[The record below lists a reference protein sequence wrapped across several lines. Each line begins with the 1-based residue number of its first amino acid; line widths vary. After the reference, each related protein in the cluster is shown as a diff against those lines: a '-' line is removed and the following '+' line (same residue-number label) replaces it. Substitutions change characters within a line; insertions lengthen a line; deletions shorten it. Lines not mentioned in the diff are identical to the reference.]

1 MVQRIFVEKKEP
13 FHEGAQR
20 LQKRLEKDLGLA
32 EFDRVRIYH
41 RYDVEGVE
49 EDVYE
54 RAITTVFAE
63 PPVDRWYKE
72 TLPEEGDWNMV
83 VSFLPG
89 QFDQR
94 ADSCEEAI
102 ALITEGIRPIVRVAT
117 HYRFFG
123 SFSKEEQKR
132 IEEVLI
138 NPVDSGLVGM
148 EKPESLT
155 SHFPIPEMITS
166 VDGFLEQTKEQMADY
181 RKTEG
186 LAMTLEDLL
195 VVQAYFKEENRVPTI
210 TEIKVIDTYWS
221 DHCRHTTFSTKLEEI
236 QLEDGLG
243 IAPIQEALETALAA
257 KKSLGRGAK
266 DLTLMELATLGMR
279 FLHQE
284 GKVPDLDL
292 SEEINACS
300 IKIPVIIDG
309 KEEDWLLM
317 FKNETHNHPT
327 EIEPFGGAATCLGG
341 AIRDPLSGR
350 SYVYQAMRV
359 TGAADP
365 RETLADTLAGK
376 LPQRKITREAAR
388 GYSSYGNQIGL
399 ATGQVAEIYHPG
411 YKAKRMEVG
420 AVVAAAPA
428 SHVRRERPEAGDRIL
443 LLGGRTGRDG
453 IGGATG
459 SSKAH
464 TSESIEQCGA
474 EVQKGNPP
482 TERKLQRLF
491 RKSEFSRL
499 IRRCNDFGAG
509 GVSVAVGELADS
521 LRIDLDR
528 VPKKYLGLDGTEL
541 AISESQERM
550 AIVVE
555 AKDVEA
561 VIALADQENV
571 EATEIALV
579 TDTGRLEMVWRQKT
593 ILDLSRAFLDTN
605 GAKQRAKILVKA
617 PILMDSPLVHMVTKG
632 KDLKEKWLRHMGT
645 LEIGS
650 QQGLV
655 EMFDSTI
662 GAGTLLL
669 PFGGKKQKTPEQ
681 GMAAKI
687 PVLKG
692 EASTASL
699 MSYGF
704 DPRISSWSPF
714 HGAVYAVMDS
724 LAKIVGMGGDYKKS
738 RLSFQE
744 YFERLEKD
752 PVRWG
757 KPFQALLGAVHAQL
771 AFETPAIGG
780 KDSMSGSFDDLNV
793 PPTLISFAV
802 NHDSVDKV
810 HSSEFKS
817 CGHYVLYLP
826 AILNENLMP
835 NIPLMKARFD
845 TIHHGFEKGRIVTAR
860 AIGFEGIAGALS
872 KMCFGNEIGVKIMDG
887 FTEEDFFLP
896 QMGGFLLEMDTSAD
910 VSHYAQLFNGEV
922 LGITVPEPW
931 IVAKKMTLPLA
942 DLQMAWELP
951 LKKVFPIH
959 LEQGKAVENIRF
971 EKRAK
976 RKASISYAKPRVFIP
991 VFPGTN
997 CEEDMARAF
1006 QKEGALIDMVVMRNQ
1021 TPQQIQETIEAFKRG
1036 IDAAQIIALPGGFSA
1051 GDEPEGSGKFIANT
1065 FRNPRLMESVQ
1076 EFLDQRDGLMI
1087 GICNGFQALIKLGL
1101 LPTGRIQELS
1111 DQSPTLTFNS
1121 IGRHV
1126 SMVTRTRVASSHSPW
1141 LTGVEVGD
1149 LHAIPVSHGEGR
1161 FVASEQSLQHL
1172 KLNGQIC
1179 FQYVDDSGQATEE
1192 SPFNPN
1198 GSHWGI
1204 EGICSPD
1211 GRILGKMGH
1220 SERIGNG
1227 LYQNLEEKMD
1237 QKLFASGVKYF
1248 R

>member
-20 LQKRLEKDLGLA
+20 LQKRLETDLGLA
-32 EFDRVRIYH
+32 KFDRVRIYH

-49 EDVYE
+49 ESVYE
-54 RAITTVFAE
+54 RAITSVFAE

-72 TLPEEGDWNMV
+72 TLPEEGDLDLV
-83 VSFLPG
+83 VAFLPG

-123 SFSKEEQKR
+123 SFTEEEKMK
-132 IEEVLI
+132 IEQVLI
-138 NPVDSGLVGM
+138 NPVDSGLVGT
-148 EKPESLT
+148 EKPESLS
-155 SHFPIPEMITS
+155 SHFPVPPMIETIE
-166 VDGFLEQTKEQMADY
+166 GFLEETEAELTAY
-181 RKTEG
+181 RENAG
-186 LAMTLEDLL
+186 LAMTKEDLL
-195 VVQAYFKEENRVPTI
+195 VVQQYFKEEERVPTI
-210 TEIKVIDTYWS
+210 TEMKVIDTYWS
-221 DHCRHTTFSTKLEEI
+221 DHCRHTTFATKLEEI
-236 QLEDGLG
+236 HLEEGVG
-243 IAPIQEALETALAA
+243 MAPIQAALETALAA
-257 KKSLGRGAK
+257 KKCLGRGAK

-279 FLHQE
+279 FLHHE
-284 GKVPDLDL
+284 GKADDLDL

-300 IKIPVIIDG
+300 IKIPVTIDG

-399 ATGQVAEIYHPG
+399 ATGQVAEVYHPG

-555 AKDVEA
+555 AKDVAA
-561 VIALADQENV
+561 VIALADEENV

-579 TDTGRLEMVWRQKT
+579 TDTGRLEMIWREET

-605 GAKQRAKILVKA
+605 GAPQRAKIRVKA
-617 PILMDSPLVHMVTKG
+617 PVLCESPLVHVVTEG
-632 KDLKEKWLRHMGT
+632 KDLKEKWLRHLGT
-645 LEIGS
+645 LDVGS

-662 GAGTLLL
+662 GAGTVLL
-669 PFGGKKQKTPEQ
+669 PFGGKNQKTPEQ

-687 PVLKG
+687 PVLNG
-692 EASTASL
+692 ESSTASL

-724 LAKIVGMGGDYKKS
+724 LSKIVGMGGDYKKS

-744 YFERLEKD
+744 YFERLGND
-752 PVRWG
+752 PLRWG

-780 KDSMSGSFDDLNV
+780 KDSMSGSFDDLDV

-802 NHDSVDKV
+802 NHDAVDQI
-810 HSSEFKS
+810 HSSELKS
-817 CGHYVLYLP
+817 PGHYIMFLP
-826 AILNENLMP
+826 AIMDENLMP
-835 NIPLMKARFD
+835 NIPLMKQRYD
-845 TIHHGFEKGRIVTAR
+845 TIRHGFEHGRILTAR
-860 AIGFEGIAGALS
+860 AIGFEGIAGAIS
-872 KMCFGNEIGVKIMDG
+872 KMSFGNEIGVKIMDG

-910 VSHYAQLFNGEV
+910 VNHYAQLFNGEI

-931 IVAKKMTLPLA
+931 IVAKKMKLPLVDA
-942 DLQMAWELP
+942 QLVWEQP
-951 LKKVFPIH
+951 LSTIFPIH
-959 LEQGKAVENIRF
+959 QEEGKPVENIRF
-971 EKRAK
+971 EKRGK
-976 RKASISYAKPRVFIP
+976 RKASIAYAKPRVFIP

-1006 QKEGALIDMVVMRNQ
+1006 RKEGALVDMVVMRNQ
-1021 TPQQIQETIEAFKRG
+1021 SPLQIQETIEAFKRG
-1036 IDAAQIIALPGGFSA
+1036 IDSAQIIALPGGFSA

-1065 FRNPRLMESVQ
+1065 FRNPQLMEAVSGL
-1076 EFLDQRDGLMI
+1076 LDQRDGLMI

-1101 LPTGRIQELS
+1101 LPTGKIQELNAE
-1111 DQSPTLTFNS
+1111 SPTLTFNA

-1126 SMVTRTRVASSHSPW
+1126 STVTRTRIASTQSPW
-1141 LTGVEVGD
+1141 LAGVEVGD
-1149 LHAIPVSHGEGR
+1149 IHAIPVSHGEGR
-1161 FVASEQSLQHL
+1161 FVASEKSLQLL

-1179 FQYVDDSGQATEE
+1179 FQYVDASGQATEE

-1198 GSHWGI
+1198 GSHWGV

-1211 GRILGKMGH
+1211 GRIIGKMGH
-1220 SERIGNG
+1220 SERIGDG
-1227 LYQNLEEKMD
+1227 LYKNLEEEMD
-1237 QKLFASGVKYF
+1237 QKLFASGIKYF

>member
-13 FHEGAQR
+13 FHEAALSLQER
-20 LQKRLEKDLGLA
+20 LQEDFQLND
-32 EFDRVRIYH
+32 FSRVRIYH
-41 RYDVEGVE
+41 RYDVEGVDE
-49 EDVYE
+49 VTYTQ
-54 RAITTVFAE
+54 AITRVFAE

-72 TLPEEGDWNMV
+72 SLPEEGDWDLV
-83 VSFLPG
+83 VAYLPG

-102 ALITEGIRPIVRVAT
+102 ALMTAGVRPMVHAAT

-123 SFSKEEQKR
+123 TFTEDEKKA
-132 IEEVLI
+132 IENALV
-138 NPVDSGLVGM
+138 NPVDSGVVG
-148 EKPESLT
+148 EDKPESLV
-155 SHFPIPEMITS
+155 HAYPAPDMIAS
-166 VDGFLEQTKEQMADY
+166 LDGFLDKSEAELAAFRADQGLAMSLEDIVCVQDY
-181 RKTEG
+181 FKTEG
-186 LAMTLEDLL
+186 
-195 VVQAYFKEENRVPTI
+195 RVPTV

-221 DHCRHTTFSTKLEEI
+221 DHCRHTTFATRLEEI
-236 QLEDGLG
+236 RLDEGPG
-243 IAPIQEALETALAA
+243 MAPIKAAFEAALAA
-257 KKSLGRGAK
+257 KKKLGRGEK

-279 FLHQE
+279 YLSQE
-284 GKVPDLDL
+284 GKLEDLDL

-300 IKIPVIIDG
+300 IRIPVMVDG
-309 KEEDWLLM
+309 GEEDWLLM

-365 RETLADTLAGK
+365 RESLADTMEGK

-399 ATGQVAEIYHPG
+399 ATGQVAEVYHPG

-420 AVVAAAPA
+420 AVIAAVPA
-428 SHVRRERPEAGDRIL
+428 DHVRRERPEAGDKIL

-464 TSESIEQCGA
+464 TSESIETCGA

-491 RKSEFSRL
+491 RNPEFSLL

-561 VIALADQENV
+561 VIALADKENV
-571 EATEIALV
+571 EATEIAQV
-579 TDTGRLEMVWRQKT
+579 TDTGRLEMVWKDQT

-605 GAKQRAKILVKA
+605 GAIQSAAIHVKA
-617 PILMDSPLVHMVTKG
+617 PELSKSPLVQTDRKG
-632 KDLKEKWLRHMGT
+632 KTLRERWIRHLGS
-645 LEIGS
+645 LNVGS

-662 GAGTLLL
+662 GAGTVLL
-669 PFGGKKQKTPEQ
+669 PFGGTYQKTPEQ

-687 PVLKG
+687 PVLRG
-692 EASTASL
+692 ETTTASL

-714 HGAVYAVMDS
+714 HGAVYAVVDS
-724 LAKIVGMGGDYKKS
+724 LSKIVGMGGDYKKT

-744 YFERLEKD
+744 YFERLGND

-771 AFETPAIGG
+771 AFETASIGG
-780 KDSMSGSFDDLNV
+780 KDSMSGSFDELDV

-802 NHDSVDKV
+802 NHEAVDKI
-810 HSSEFKS
+810 HSSELKGP
-817 CGHYVLYLP
+817 GHYILYLP
-826 AILNENLMP
+826 AILDENLLP
-835 NIPLMKARFD
+835 NVKLMKQRFE
-845 TIHHGFEKGRIVTAR
+845 TIRHGFDHDRILTAR
-860 AIGFEGIAGALS
+860 TIGSEGIAGALS
-872 KMCFGNEIGVKIMDG
+872 KMCFGNQIGVKINDG
-887 FTEEDFFLP
+887 NTEEDFFLP
-896 QMGGFLLEMDTSAD
+896 QMGGFLLEMDTTAD
-910 VSHYAQLFNGEV
+910 INHYAQMFNGEI
-922 LGITVPEPW
+922 LGITVPEPM
-931 IVAKKMTLPLA
+931 IVTKKMLFPLA
-942 DLQMAWELP
+942 DAEICWEQP

-959 LEQGKAVENIRF
+959 KEEGGPVENLRF
-971 EKRAK
+971 EKRTSRTSAIK
-976 RKASISYAKPRVFIP
+976 YAKPEVFIP

-1006 QKEGALIDMVVMRNQ
+1006 IKEGAKVNLQVMRNQ
-1021 TPQQIQETIEAFKRG
+1021 SPLQIQETIEAFKRG
-1036 IDAAQIIALPGGFSA
+1036 IERAQIIALPGGFSA

-1065 FRNPRLMESVQ
+1065 FRNPVLMEALSD
-1076 EFLDQRDGLMI
+1076 FIDHRDGLMI
-1087 GICNGFQALIKLGL
+1087 GICNGFQALIKLGI
-1101 LPTGRIQELS
+1101 LPNGRIEDLKA
-1111 DQSPTLTFNS
+1111 DSPTLTFNT
-1121 IGRHV
+1121 IGRHI
-1126 SMVTRTRVASSHSPW
+1126 STVTRTRIASTYSPW
-1141 LTGVEVGD
+1141 LKNVQVGD
-1149 LHAIPVSHGEGR
+1149 IHAIPVSHGEGR
-1161 FVASEQSLQHL
+1161 FVASDQVLQQL

-1179 FQYVDDSGQATEE
+1179 FQYVDPAGQATEE
-1192 SPFNPN
+1192 TPYNPN

-1211 GRILGKMGH
+1211 GRIIGKMGH

-1227 LYQNLEEKMD
+1227 LYKNMVEEMD
-1237 QKLFASGVKYF
+1237 QKLFASGVQYF

>member
-13 FHEGAQR
+13 FHEGALR

-49 EDVYE
+49 TDVYE
-54 RAITTVFAE
+54 RAITSVFAE

-72 TLPEEGDWNMV
+72 NLPEEGDWDLV
-83 VSFLPG
+83 VAFLPG

-102 ALITEGIRPIVRVAT
+102 ALITEGVRPIVRVAT

-123 SFSKEEQKR
+123 SFSEEEKKR
-132 IEEVLI
+132 IEQVLI
-138 NPVDSGLVGM
+138 NPVDSGLVGI
-148 EKPESLT
+148 EKPESLS
-155 SHFPIPEMITS
+155 SHFSVPAMIETL
-166 VDGFLEQTKEQMADY
+166 DGFLEQTEEQLASY
-181 RKTEG
+181 RETEG
-186 LAMTLEDLL
+186 LAMTLEDLQ
-195 VVQAYFKEENRVPTI
+195 VVQQYFREEERVPSV

-236 QLEDGLG
+236 YLEDGLG
-243 IAPIQEALETALAA
+243 IAPIQAALETALAA
-257 KKSLGRGAK
+257 KMRLGRGEK

-279 FLHQE
+279 LLHQE
-284 GKVPDLDL
+284 GKADDLDL

-300 IKIPVIIDG
+300 IRIPVVIDD
-309 KEEDWLLM
+309 KEEEWLLM

-359 TGAADP
+359 TGSADP
-365 RETLADTLAGK
+365 RESLADTLAGK

-428 SHVRRERPEAGDRIL
+428 SHVRRERPENGDRIL

-464 TSESIEQCGA
+464 TSVSIEQCGA

-491 RKSEFSRL
+491 RKSDFSRL
-499 IRRCNDFGAG
+499 IKRCNDFGAG

-521 LRIDLDR
+521 LLIDLDR

-541 AISESQERM
+541 SISESQERM

-555 AKDVEA
+555 AGDVAE

-579 TDTGRLEMVWRQKT
+579 TDSGRLEMKWREET

-605 GAKQRAKILVKA
+605 GATQRAKIHVKA
-617 PILMDSPLVHMVTKG
+617 PILMESPLVHTATEG

-650 QQGLV
+650 QQGMV

-662 GAGTLLL
+662 GAGTILL

-687 PVLKG
+687 PVLNG
-692 EASTASL
+692 ETSTASL
-699 MSYGF
+699 MTYGF

-724 LAKIVGMGGDYKKS
+724 LSKIVGMGGDYKKS

-744 YFERLEKD
+744 YFERLGND
-752 PVRWG
+752 PLRWG

-780 KDSMSGSFDDLNV
+780 KDSMSGSFDDLDV

-802 NHDSVDKV
+802 NHDSVDRI

-817 CGHYVLYLP
+817 AGHYILYLP
-826 AILNENLMP
+826 AILDENLMP
-835 NIPLMKARFD
+835 NIPLMKQRFD
-845 TIHHGFEKGRIVTAR
+845 TIHHGFEHGRILTAR

-910 VSHYAQLFNGEV
+910 VSHYAQLFNGEI

-931 IVAKKMTLPLA
+931 IVAKKMKLPLA
-942 DLQMAWELP
+942 DLQLVWELP
-951 LKKVFPIH
+951 LSKVFPIH
-959 LEQGKAVENIRF
+959 ENQGKPVESIRF
-971 EKRAK
+971 EKRRK
-976 RKASISYAKPRVFIP
+976 RKASILYAKPRVFIP

-1006 QKEGALIDMVVMRNQ
+1006 RQEGALIDMVVMRNQ
-1021 TPQQIQETIEAFKRG
+1021 SPLQIQETIEAFKRG
-1036 IDAAQIIALPGGFSA
+1036 IDSAQIIALPGGFSA

-1065 FRNPRLMESVQ
+1065 FRNPQLMEALSG
-1076 EFLDQRDGLMI
+1076 FLDQRDGLMI

-1111 DQSPTLTFNS
+1111 AESPTLTFNS

-1126 SMVTRTRVASSHSPW
+1126 STVTRTRVASSHSPW
-1141 LTGVEVGD
+1141 LAGVEVGD
-1149 LHAIPVSHGEGR
+1149 IHAIPVSHGEGR
-1161 FVASEQSLQHL
+1161 FVASEQSLQRL
-1172 KLNGQIC
+1172 KVNGQIC

-1220 SERIGNG
+1220 SERIGRG
-1227 LYQNLEEKMD
+1227 LYQNLTEEMD

>member
-138 NPVDSGLVGM
+138 NPVDSGLVGT
-148 EKPESLT
+148 EKPESLS
-155 SHFPIPEMITS
+155 SHFPVPEMIKTI
-166 VDGFLEQTKEQMADY
+166 DGFLEQRKEEMADY

-195 VVQAYFKEENRVPTI
+195 VVQKYFKEEKRVPTV

-365 RETLADTLAGK
+365 RESLADTLAGK
-376 LPQRKITREAAR
+376 LPQRKITKEAAR

-428 SHVRRERPEAGDRIL
+428 SHVRRERPEDGDRIL

-521 LRIDLDR
+521 LRINLDR

-579 TDTGRLEMVWRQKT
+579 TDTGRLEMVWRDKT

-605 GAKQRAKILVKA
+605 GAKQRANILVKA
-617 PILMDSPLVHMVTKG
+617 PILMDSPLVHMATKG

-669 PFGGKKQKTPEQ
+669 PFGGKRQKTPEQ

-687 PVLKG
+687 PVLNG
-692 EASTASL
+692 EVSTASL

-744 YFERLEKD
+744 YFERLEKN
-752 PVRWG
+752 PERWG

-780 KDSMSGSFDDLNV
+780 KDSMSGSFDELNV

-802 NHDSVDKV
+802 NHDSVEKI

-817 CGHYVLYLP
+817 CGHYILYLP
-826 AILNENLMP
+826 AILDENLMP

-931 IVAKKMTLPLA
+931 VVAKKMTLPLA
-942 DLQMAWELP
+942 DLQMAWEEP

-959 LEQGKAVENIRF
+959 LEQGKSVENIRF

-1006 QKEGALIDMVVMRNQ
+1006 RKEGALIDMVVMRNQ
-1021 TPQQIQETIEAFKRG
+1021 TPQQIQETIEAFKQG
-1036 IDAAQIIALPGGFSA
+1036 IDTAQIIALPGGFSA

-1076 EFLDQRDGLMI
+1076 GFLDQRDGLMI

-1111 DQSPTLTFNS
+1111 AESPTLTFNS

-1141 LTGVEVGD
+1141 LTGVDVGD

-1227 LYQNLEEKMD
+1227 LYQNLEEEMD
-1237 QKLFASGVKYF
+1237 QKLFASGVNYF

>member
-72 TLPEEGDWNMV
+72 TLPEEGDWDMV

-123 SFSKEEQKR
+123 SFSKEDQKR

-138 NPVDSGLVGM
+138 NPVDSGLVGT
-148 EKPESLT
+148 EKPESLG
-155 SHFPIPEMITS
+155 SHFPVPEMITS
-166 VDGFLEQTKEQMADY
+166 IDGFLEQTKEEMAVY

-195 VVQAYFKEENRVPTI
+195 VVQEYFKEEKRVPTV

-279 FLHQE
+279 FLHQK

-399 ATGQVAEIYHPG
+399 ATGHVAEIYHPG

-428 SHVRRERPEAGDRIL
+428 SHVRRERPEEGDRIL

-579 TDTGRLEMVWRQKT
+579 TDTGRLEMVWREKI

-662 GAGTLLL
+662 GAGTVLL
-669 PFGGKKQKTPEQ
+669 PFGGKNQKTPEQ

-687 PVLKG
+687 PVLDG

-780 KDSMSGSFDDLNV
+780 KDSMSGSFDELNV

-802 NHDSVDKV
+802 NHDSVDKI

-826 AILNENLMP
+826 AILDENLMP

-845 TIHHGFEKGRIVTAR
+845 TIHHGFENGRIVTAR

-959 LEQGKAVENIRF
+959 LEQGEAVENIRF
-971 EKRAK
+971 DKRAK

-1065 FRNPRLMESVQ
+1065 FRNPRLMESLQ
-1076 EFLDQRDGLMI
+1076 GFLDQRDGLMI

-1101 LPTGRIQELS
+1101 LPNGRIQELNAE
-1111 DQSPTLTFNS
+1111 SPTLTFNS

-1141 LTGVEVGD
+1141 LAGVEVGE

-1227 LYQNLEEKMD
+1227 LYQNLEEEMD